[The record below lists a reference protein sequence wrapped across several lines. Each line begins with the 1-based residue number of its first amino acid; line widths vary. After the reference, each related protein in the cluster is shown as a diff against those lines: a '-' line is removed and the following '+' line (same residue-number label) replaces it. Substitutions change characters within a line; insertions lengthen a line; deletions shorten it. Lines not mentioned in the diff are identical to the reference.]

1 MVLFLFKEFSLSRK
15 EADQDKLKANKLSDR
30 GLSTRKIF
38 ASSQVPP
45 RSLVIPFILLGFSV
59 FFFYWFYNGLS
70 LQQNNLNQI
79 NSRLIDIEESFQ
91 SQPNFAEERVGSI
104 LQDIKLLNSEVRKL
118 WDLSN
123 KRNKKNIALLENQ
136 VNEITEVTNSNL
148 KDFELI
154 TGKLEKLKESM
165 FELQGRIAKL
175 SSLELNAGIYDQ
187 KFNNLNEAINAIDA
201 YRLQINQR
209 LLEIDRQLNSSNLN
223 QEP

>member
-1 MVLFLFKEFSLSRK
+1 MN
-15 EADQDKLKANKLSDR
+15 QDKLKANKLSDR

-91 SQPNFAEERVGSI
+91 SQSNFAEERVGSI

-148 KDFELI
+148 KDFKLI
-154 TGKLEKLKESM
+154 TSKLEKLNESM

-187 KFNNLNEAINAIDA
+187 KFN
-201 YRLQINQR
+201 
-209 LLEIDRQLNSSNLN
+209 LLIRSETFLKLESFSSG
-223 QEP
+223 

>member
-1 MVLFLFKEFSLSRK
+1 MN
-15 EADQDKLKANKLSDR
+15 QDKLKANKLSDR

-45 RSLVIPFILLGFSV
+45 RSLVIPLVLLGFFV

-70 LQQNNLNQI
+70 KQQSNLSQI

-91 SQPNFAEERVGSI
+91 SQSNFAEERVGSI

-136 VNEITEVTNSNL
+136 VNEITQTTNSNS

-154 TGKLEKLKESM
+154 TSRLEKLNESM
-165 FELQGRIAKL
+165 FDLQGRIAKL
-175 SSLELNAGIYDQ
+175 STLELNAGIYDQ

>member
-1 MVLFLFKEFSLSRK
+1 MN
-15 EADQDKLKANKLSDR
+15 QDKLKANKLSDR

-45 RSLVIPFILLGFSV
+45 RSLVIPFVLLGFSV

-91 SQPNFAEERVGSI
+91 SQSNFAEERVGSI

-123 KRNKKNIALLENQ
+123 KRNKKNIELLENQ

-154 TGKLEKLKESM
+154 TGKLEKLNESM

>member
-1 MVLFLFKEFSLSRK
+1 MN
-15 EADQDKLKANKLSDR
+15 QDKLKANKLSDR

-91 SQPNFAEERVGSI
+91 SQSNFAEERVGSI

-154 TGKLEKLKESM
+154 TSKLEKLNESM

-175 SSLELNAGIYDQ
+175 SSLELSAGIYDQ

>member
-1 MVLFLFKEFSLSRK
+1 MN
-15 EADQDKLKANKLSDR
+15 QDKLKANKLSDR

-70 LQQNNLNQI
+70 LHQNNLNQI

-91 SQPNFAEERVGSI
+91 SQSNFAEERVGSI

-154 TGKLEKLKESM
+154 TGKLEKLNESM

>member
-1 MVLFLFKEFSLSRK
+1 MN
-15 EADQDKLKANKLSDR
+15 QDKLKANKLSDR

-45 RSLVIPFILLGFSV
+45 RSLVIPFILLGVSV

-70 LQQNNLNQI
+70 FQQNNLNQI

-91 SQPNFAEERVGSI
+91 SQSNFAEERVGSI

-154 TGKLEKLKESM
+154 TSKLEKLNESM

>member
-1 MVLFLFKEFSLSRK
+1 MN
-15 EADQDKLKANKLSDR
+15 QDKLKANKLSDR

-45 RSLVIPFILLGFSV
+45 RSLVIPFVLLGFSV

-91 SQPNFAEERVGSI
+91 SQSNFAEERVGSI

-154 TGKLEKLKESM
+154 TSKLEKLNESM

>member
-1 MVLFLFKEFSLSRK
+1 MN
-15 EADQDKLKANKLSDR
+15 QDKLKANKLSDR

-70 LQQNNLNQI
+70 LHQNNLNQI

-91 SQPNFAEERVGSI
+91 SQSNFAVERVGSI

-154 TGKLEKLKESM
+154 TGKLEKLNESM

>member
-1 MVLFLFKEFSLSRK
+1 MN
-15 EADQDKLKANKLSDR
+15 QDKLKANKLSDR

-91 SQPNFAEERVGSI
+91 SQSNFAEERVGSI

-123 KRNKKNIALLENQ
+123 IRNKKNIALLENQ

-154 TGKLEKLKESM
+154 TGKLEKLNESM

>member
-1 MVLFLFKEFSLSRK
+1 MN
-15 EADQDKLKANKLSDR
+15 QDKLKANKLSDR

-45 RSLVIPFILLGFSV
+45 RSLVIPFVLLGFSV

-91 SQPNFAEERVGSI
+91 SQSNFAEERVGSI

-154 TGKLEKLKESM
+154 TGKLEKLNEAM

>member
-1 MVLFLFKEFSLSRK
+1 MN
-15 EADQDKLKANKLSDR
+15 QDKLKANKLSDR

-45 RSLVIPFILLGFSV
+45 RSLVIPFILLGVSV

-91 SQPNFAEERVGSI
+91 SQSNFAEERVGSI

-154 TGKLEKLKESM
+154 TSKLEKLNESM

>member
-1 MVLFLFKEFSLSRK
+1 MN
-15 EADQDKLKANKLSDR
+15 QDKLKANKLSDR

-91 SQPNFAEERVGSI
+91 SQSNFAEERVGSI
-104 LQDIKLLNSEVRKL
+104 LQDIKLLNSEVRKH

-154 TGKLEKLKESM
+154 TGKLEKLNESM

>member
-1 MVLFLFKEFSLSRK
+1 MN
-15 EADQDKLKANKLSDR
+15 QDKLKVNKLSDR

-45 RSLVIPFILLGFSV
+45 RSLVIPFVLLGFSV

-91 SQPNFAEERVGSI
+91 SQSNFAEERVGSI

-154 TGKLEKLKESM
+154 TGKLEKLNESM

>member
-1 MVLFLFKEFSLSRK
+1 MN
-15 EADQDKLKANKLSDR
+15 QDKLKANKLSDR

-45 RSLVIPFILLGFSV
+45 RSLVIPFKLLGFSV

-91 SQPNFAEERVGSI
+91 SQSNFAEERVGSI

-154 TGKLEKLKESM
+154 TGKLEKLNESM